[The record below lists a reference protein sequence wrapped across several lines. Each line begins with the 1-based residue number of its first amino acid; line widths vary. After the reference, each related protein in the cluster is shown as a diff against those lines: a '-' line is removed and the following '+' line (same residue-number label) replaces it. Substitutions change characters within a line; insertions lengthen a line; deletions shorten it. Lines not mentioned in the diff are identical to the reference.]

1 MLCSLSCADLVLIKA
16 QNTVNPFGL
25 TSILTKSK
33 GKSATIN
40 RGSDYYRYPK
50 LFSSIFLFIATIFEI
65 IETFIIILLLIIGSI
80 AITTRFVDVNSAL
93 FSNILGIIIIVFSLG
108 GLVIGFIIYKKAMG
122 WAIKKFNLKDKL
134 LDDVT
139 SHYIK
144 KNENEDKLR

>member
-1 MLCSLSCADLVLIKA
+1 MNMDNLNEEEKA
-16 QNTVNPFGL
+16 RHKQQQVE
-25 TSILTKSK
+25 
-33 GKSATIN
+33 
-40 RGSDYYRYPK
+40 YRNK
-50 LFSSIFLFIATIFEI
+50 KRFSSIFLFIATIFEI

-122 WAIKKFNLKDKL
+122 WAINKFNLKDKL

-144 KNENEDKLR
+144 KDENEEKLR

>member
-1 MLCSLSCADLVLIKA
+1 MNMDNLNEEEKA
-16 QNTVNPFGL
+16 RHKQQQVE
-25 TSILTKSK
+25 
-33 GKSATIN
+33 
-40 RGSDYYRYPK
+40 YRNK
-50 LFSSIFLFIATIFEI
+50 KRFSSIFLFIATIFEI

-80 AITTRFVDVNSAL
+80 AITTRFVDVNSTL

-122 WAIKKFNLKDKL
+122 WAINKFNLKDKL

-144 KNENEDKLR
+144 KDENEEKLR

>member
-1 MLCSLSCADLVLIKA
+1 MNMDNLNEEEKA
-16 QNTVNPFGL
+16 RHKQQQVE
-25 TSILTKSK
+25 
-33 GKSATIN
+33 
-40 RGSDYYRYPK
+40 YRNK
-50 LFSSIFLFIATIFEI
+50 KRFSSIFLFIATIFEI

-80 AITTRFVDVNSAL
+80 ALTTRFVDVNSAL

-122 WAIKKFNLKDKL
+122 WAINKFNLKDKL

-144 KNENEDKLR
+144 KDENEEKLR

>member
-1 MLCSLSCADLVLIKA
+1 MNMDNLNDEEKA
-16 QNTVNPFGL
+16 RHKQQQVE
-25 TSILTKSK
+25 
-33 GKSATIN
+33 
-40 RGSDYYRYPK
+40 YRNK
-50 LFSSIFLFIATIFEI
+50 KRFSSIFLFIATIFEI

-122 WAIKKFNLKDKL
+122 WAINKFNLKDKL

-144 KNENEDKLR
+144 KNEEEEKLR

>member
-1 MLCSLSCADLVLIKA
+1 MNMDNLNDEEKA
-16 QNTVNPFGL
+16 RHKQQQVE
-25 TSILTKSK
+25 
-33 GKSATIN
+33 
-40 RGSDYYRYPK
+40 YRNK
-50 LFSSIFLFIATIFEI
+50 KRFSSIFLFIATMFEI

-122 WAIKKFNLKDKL
+122 WAINKFNLKDKL

-144 KNENEDKLR
+144 KDENEEKLR

>member
-1 MLCSLSCADLVLIKA
+1 MNMDNLNDEEKA
-16 QNTVNPFGL
+16 RHKQQQVE
-25 TSILTKSK
+25 
-33 GKSATIN
+33 
-40 RGSDYYRYPK
+40 YRNK
-50 LFSSIFLFIATIFEI
+50 KRFSSIFLFIATIFEI

-108 GLVIGFIIYKKAMG
+108 GLVIGFIIYKKAMD
-122 WAIKKFNLKDKL
+122 WVINKFNLKDKL

-144 KNENEDKLR
+144 KDENEEKLR

>member
-1 MLCSLSCADLVLIKA
+1 MNMDNLNEEEKA
-16 QNTVNPFGL
+16 RHKQQQVE
-25 TSILTKSK
+25 
-33 GKSATIN
+33 
-40 RGSDYYRYPK
+40 YRNK
-50 LFSSIFLFIATIFEI
+50 KRFSSIFLFIATIFEI

-80 AITTRFVDVNSAL
+80 AITTRFVDVNSTL

>member
-1 MLCSLSCADLVLIKA
+1 MNMDNLNDEEKA
-16 QNTVNPFGL
+16 SHKQQQVE
-25 TSILTKSK
+25 
-33 GKSATIN
+33 
-40 RGSDYYRYPK
+40 YRNK
-50 LFSSIFLFIATIFEI
+50 KRFSSIFLFIATIFEI

-122 WAIKKFNLKDKL
+122 WAINKFNLKDKL

-144 KNENEDKLR
+144 KDENEEKLR